1 MNHKPGAAPGGLT
14 GARHGCRV
22 RLGAEVSFVA
32 GAGGGSF
39 PDGVAVQRA
48 LGAGAVAGQG
58 AVVADLT
65 GWREQR
71 DRQNRLE
78 TSMRDRPRAQQHRL
92 GPFGTFLRSS
102 KKTKQNDANVEQISV
117 LVGDVQLSGCC

>member
-1 MNHKPGAAPGGLT
+1 MNHRPGTALGGLT
-14 GARHGCRV
+14 GARHGRRV
-22 RLGAEVSFVA
+22 RLGAEVSLVA

-71 DRQNRLE
+71 DRQNGLE
-78 TSMRDRPRAQQHRL
+78 TSMRDLLRAQQHGR
-92 GPFGTFLRSS
+92 GHLRPS
-102 KKTKQNDANVEQISV
+102 KEAQNDANVEHISIS
-117 LVGDVQLSGCC
+117 VGDVQPFGCCLCP